1 MVNNQLDDK
10 ENSQPNCQCYS
21 HWLVCFQGAAL
32 MTSLFSGYAAA
43 QDLEPRS
50 YTNIPIGMNFIA
62 AGVVRSQGDLS
73 PAPSAP
79 ITDANVTINAA
90 VVGYAHTFALAGSSS
105 KLDMAATRV
114 CYKGSA
120 IHNNEQVKAD
130 RCGYGDP
137 TMRLTWNF
145 YGAPALQAK
154 DFANWQ
160 QGVVIGTSVQI
171 SFPFGS
177 YDPTR
182 LLNAGSNRW
191 VFRPGVGMSH
201 KLGNWYYDLIAS
213 VRLYGDNNQ
222 YIGNASLEQEPQYTL
237 QGHLIYSLN
246 RGHWISINGNLF
258 FGGETSRDKISSL
271 DEQRNSRFGVTY
283 AFPINA
289 QHSIK
294 LYANTGVIT
303 EVGNDFDTLGAL
315 WQYRF

>member
-1 MVNNQLDDK
+1 MVKDQHNNTDNLRPSAQRCTFVRGHFTGFIL
-10 ENSQPNCQCYS
+10 
-21 HWLVCFQGAAL
+21 
-32 MTSLFSGYAAA
+32 TITLFTPYCAA

-62 AGVVRSQGDLS
+62 AGMVHSQGELS

-79 ITDANVTINAA
+79 ITDANLTINAA
-90 VVGYAHTFALAGSSS
+90 VVGYAHSFALAGSSA
-105 KLDMAATRV
+105 KFDMSTTRV

-120 IHNNEQVKAD
+120 TYNNEQLTAD

-154 DFANWQ
+154 DFASWK
-160 QGVVIGTSVQI
+160 QGIVIGTSVQI
-171 SFPFGS
+171 SLPIGS
-177 YDPTR
+177 YDPAR

-191 VFRPGVGMSH
+191 VLRPGVGMSH

-222 YIGNASLEQEPQYTL
+222 YVSNVTLEQAPQYTL
-237 QGHLIYSLN
+237 QGHLIYNFNS
-246 RGHWISINGNLF
+246 GHWLSVNGNLF
-258 FGGETSRDKISSL
+258 FGGETSRDKIESL

-283 AFPINA
+283 SFPITL
-289 QHSIK
+289 QHSVK

-303 EVGNDFDTLGAL
+303 EVGNDFDTFGAL